1 MVNLPTGLGSGALF
15 TTAWQ
20 DKYSS
25 VPERA
30 MNATIKVFT
39 RGARVFDATTDAWVE
54 TETVFYGANVP
65 SGSAG
70 SARVQ
75 PLRAAQWKSIPG
87 NAAPVQTFL
96 VSIPIRYGA
105 CGLAVGQ
112 EMRVTNGGLNSDLTK
127 YRFVVTEI
135 TDSSNPI
142 ERTFYASVDQETV
155 VTP

>member
-1 MVNLPTGLGSGALF
+1 MVNLPTGLGSGGIF
-15 TTAWQ
+15 TSAWQ
-20 DKYSS
+20 SKFSG

-30 MNATIKVFT
+30 MNATVKVFT
-39 RGARVFDATTDAWVE
+39 RGARTYNAATDTWTE
-54 TETVFYGANVP
+54 TETVIYGSNTPV
-65 SGSAG
+65 GSTG

-75 PLRAAQWKSIPG
+75 PLRTAQWRPIPG
-87 NAAPVQTFL
+87 NTAPVQTFL

-127 YRFVVTEI
+127 YRYVVTEI